1 VFLGLQR
8 ERRGE
13 EVLDSYSTFCSV
25 ARSRQAFTAIISK
38 IQSYLG
44 PIMVTKFS
52 LRATASSVFYISAE

>member
-1 VFLGLQR
+1 LGLQR

-13 EVLDSYSTFCSV
+13 EVLDSYSKFCSI
-25 ARSRQAFTAIISK
+25 ARSRQAFTAIKSK

-52 LRATASSVFYISAE
+52 PRATASRVIYISPK